1 MLILS
6 NEEIADLLDMGS
18 CIDVLEQTYRA
29 LAEKRAINIPRADM
43 LVPTSRPEVIHGFK
57 TMSGSVPELN
67 ITALRINSDVI
78 NWPEV
83 NGELRRV
90 KIPAAG
96 AGRWVGLVMLFQIE
110 TGEPIAKT
118 DARLFGDQQHV
129 SRPLM

>member
-1 MLILS
+1 MRKKEEIAVLILS

-18 CIDVLEQTYRA
+18 CIEILEQTYRA

-57 TMSGSVPELN
+57 TMSGSIPQFG

-96 AGRWVGLVMLFQIE
+96 TGSGLAWLCSF
-110 TGEPIAKT
+110 
-118 DARLFGDQQHV
+118 RLKPAN
-129 SRPLM
+129 RLPCCRME